1 MKCAFLPGIMSIFE
15 LFAFSFFFPP
25 LLNICVMFPS
35 DSFACLISEAER
47 RGGEGGRWRESEREM
62 VAFQVMIAS

>member
-1 MKCAFLPGIMSIFE
+1 MHFYRGSCLFLSC
-15 LFAFSFFFPP
+15 LLFFFFPPP